1 MTNKIVVGSRKEQ
14 GLENLKAMTVDMFL
28 QLEKMIDL
36 SKILLETNDRE
47 IALQIIEEDQ
57 YMDDF
62 LSDITIEVSN
72 YIIKEQPIA
81 ADLRICL
88 GTLKLIL
95 DLERIGDYFK
105 NFAKFTLKEDLES
118 KSQQNLVSD
127 LLNLIHLRAIEVKAA
142 YVNLDH
148 SAAKQIAKRDKE
160 IDDLAGKLLENVNKK
175 LVKANS
181 ESDVKLLSRVIKLAR
196 MFERSG
202 DHLVNVCEQI
212 SYINRGQIY
221 HYS

>member
-1 MTNKIVVGSRKEQ
+1 MAKELVVGSRKEQ
-14 GLENLKAMTVDMFL
+14 GLENLKTMTLDMFL

-36 SKILLETNDRE
+36 AKILLDTNDRE
-47 IALQIIEEDQ
+47 IALQIIEEDV

-62 LSDITIEVSN
+62 LSDITIEISN

-81 ADLRICL
+81 VDLRVCL

-95 DLERIGDYFK
+95 DLERMGDYCK
-105 NFAKFTLKEDLES
+105 QYAKFNLKDEMNS
-118 KSQQNLVSD
+118 KTQLNLVSD
-127 LLNLIHLRAIEVKAA
+127 ILNQILLRTVEVKNA
-142 YVNLDH
+142 YATLDH
-148 SAAKQIAKRDKE
+148 KAAKQIAKRDQE
-160 IDDLAGKLLENVNKK
+160 IDDLTKKLIENVNKK
-175 LVKANS
+175 LVKANDDT
-181 ESDVKLLSRVIKLAR
+181 EVKSLTRVVKLAR
-196 MFERSG
+196 IFERSG

>member
-1 MTNKIVVGSRKEQ
+1 MAEKIVVGSRKEQ

-47 IALQIIEEDQ
+47 IALQIIEEDI

-62 LSDITIEVSN
+62 LSDITIEISN

-81 ADLRICL
+81 VDLRICL

-95 DLERIGDYFK
+95 DLERVGDYFK

-118 KSQQNLVSD
+118 KTQQNLVSE
-127 LLNLIHLRAIEVKAA
+127 LLIQIQLRTVEVKSA
-142 YVNLDH
+142 YINLDH
-148 SAAKQIAKRDKE
+148 KAAKQIAKRDRE
-160 IDDLAGKLLENVNKK
+160 IDEITGKLLDSVNKK
-175 LVKANS
+175 LIKANNDT
-181 ESDVKLLSRVIKLAR
+181 DVKSLSRVIKLAR

-202 DHLVNVCEQI
+202 DHLVNICEQI

>member
-1 MTNKIVVGSRKEQ
+1 MAEKIIVGSRKEQ
-14 GLENLKAMTVDMFL
+14 GLENLKAMTNDMFL

-47 IALQIIEEDQ
+47 IALQIIEEDD

-62 LSDITIEVSN
+62 LSDITIEISN

-81 ADLRICL
+81 IDLRICL
-88 GTLKLIL
+88 GSLKLIM

-105 NFAKFTLKEDLES
+105 TFAKFSLKEDFDS
-118 KSQQNLVSD
+118 KTQANLVSD
-127 LLNLIHLRAIEVKAA
+127 LLTQIQLRTVEVKNA

-148 SAAKQIAKRDKE
+148 KAAKQIAKRDRE
-160 IDDLAGKLLENVNKK
+160 IDDLTGKLLDSVNQK
-175 LVKANS
+175 LVKAATDQ
-181 ESDVKLLSRVIKLAR
+181 DVKSLSRIIKLAR
-196 MFERSG
+196 TFERSG
-202 DHLVNVCEQI
+202 DHLVNICEQI

>member
-1 MTNKIVVGSRKEQ
+1 MTKKIVVGSRKEQ
-14 GLENLKAMTVDMFL
+14 GLENLKSMTVDMFL

-36 SKILLETNDRE
+36 SKILLEANDRE
-47 IALQIIEEDQ
+47 IALQIIEEDL

-62 LSDITIEVSN
+62 LSDITIEISN

-81 ADLRICL
+81 IDLRICL

-118 KSQQNLVSD
+118 KSQQNLVSE
-127 LLNLIHLRAIEVKAA
+127 LLNQIQLRTVEVKSA
-142 YVNLDH
+142 YINLDH
-148 SAAKQIAKRDKE
+148 KAAKQIAQRDRE
-160 IDDLAGKLLENVNKK
+160 IDDLSAKLLANVNQK
-175 LVKANS
+175 LIKANN
-181 ESDVKLLSRVIKLAR
+181 EVDVKSLSRITKLAIT
-196 MFERSG
+196 FERSG
-202 DHLVNVCEQI
+202 DHLVNICEQI

>member
-1 MTNKIVVGSRKEQ
+1 MTEKIIVGSRKEQ

-36 SKILLETNDRE
+36 SKILLDTNDRE
-47 IALQIIEEDQ
+47 IALQIIEEDD

-62 LSDITIEVSN
+62 LSDITIEISN

-81 ADLRICL
+81 IDLRICL
-88 GTLKLIL
+88 GTLKLVL

-105 NFAKFTLKEDLES
+105 NFAKFTLKEDLDS
-118 KSQQNLVSD
+118 KTQQNLVSD
-127 LLNLIHLRAIEVKAA
+127 LLSQIQLRTVEVKAA
-142 YVNLDH
+142 YMNLDH
-148 SAAKQIAKRDKE
+148 KAAKQIAKRDRE
-160 IDDLAGKLLENVNKK
+160 IDELTGKLLDNVNKK
-175 LVKANS
+175 LIKANNDN
-181 ESDVKLLSRVIKLAR
+181 DVKSLARIIKLAR
-196 MFERSG
+196 TFERSG
-202 DHLVNVCEQI
+202 DHLVNICEQI

>member
-1 MTNKIVVGSRKEQ
+1 MAQQIVVGSRKEQ

-36 SKILLETNDRE
+36 SKILLDTNDRE
-47 IALQIIEEDQ
+47 IALQIIEEDT

-62 LSDITIEVSN
+62 LSDITIEISN

-81 ADLRICL
+81 VDLRVCL

-95 DLERIGDYFK
+95 DLERLGDYFK
-105 NFAKFTLKEDLES
+105 NYAKFTLKEDIES
-118 KSQQNLVSD
+118 KTQQDLVSE
-127 LLNLIHLRAIEVKAA
+127 LLVQIQLRTVEVKSA

-148 SAAKQIAKRDKE
+148 KAAKQIAKRDRE
-160 IDDLAGKLLENVNKK
+160 IDELTGKLLDNVNKK
-175 LVKANS
+175 LTKATK
-181 ESDVKLLSRVIKLAR
+181 EDDVKSLTRVIKLSR

-202 DHLVNVCEQI
+202 DHLVNICEQI

>member
-1 MTNKIVVGSRKEQ
+1 MTENIVVGSRKEQ
-14 GLENLKAMTVDMFL
+14 GLENLKSMTVDMFL

-36 SKILLETNDRE
+36 SKILLDTNDRE
-47 IALQIIEEDQ
+47 IALQIIEEDL

-62 LSDITIEVSN
+62 LSDITIEISN

-81 ADLRICL
+81 IDLRICL

-95 DLERIGDYFK
+95 DLERVGDYFK

-118 KSQQNLVSD
+118 KTQQNLVSD
-127 LLNLIHLRAIEVKAA
+127 LLNQIQLRTIEVKAA

-148 SAAKQIAKRDKE
+148 KAAKQIAKRDRE
-160 IDDLAGKLLENVNKK
+160 IDELASKLLANVNKK
-175 LVKANS
+175 LVKANTDT
-181 ESDVKLLSRVIKLAR
+181 DVKSLSRVIKLAR

-202 DHLVNVCEQI
+202 DHLVNICEQI

>member
-1 MTNKIVVGSRKEQ
+1 MTKRIVVGSRKEQ
-14 GLENLKAMTVDMFL
+14 GLENLKSMTVDMFL

-36 SKILLETNDRE
+36 SKILLDTNDRE

-62 LSDITIEVSN
+62 LSDITIEISN

-81 ADLRICL
+81 IDLRICL

-127 LLNLIHLRAIEVKAA
+127 LLNQIQLRTVEVKSA
-142 YVNLDH
+142 YINLDH
-148 SAAKQIAKRDKE
+148 SMAKQIAKRDRE
-160 IDDLAGKLLENVNKK
+160 IDDLSAKLLANVNKK
-175 LVKANS
+175 LIKANT
-181 ESDVKLLSRVIKLAR
+181 EVDVKSLSRVTKLAIT
-196 MFERSG
+196 FERSG
-202 DHLVNVCEQI
+202 DHLVNICEQI

>member
-1 MTNKIVVGSRKEQ
+1 MSEKIVVGSRKEQ
-14 GLENLKAMTVDMFL
+14 GLENLKSMTVDMFL

-36 SKILLETNDRE
+36 SKILLDTNDRE
-47 IALQIIEEDQ
+47 IALQIIEEDD

-62 LSDITIEVSN
+62 LSDITIEISN

-81 ADLRICL
+81 VDLRICL

-105 NFAKFTLKEDLES
+105 NFAKFTLKEDIES
-118 KSQQNLVSD
+118 KTQQNLVSD
-127 LLNLIHLRAIEVKAA
+127 LLNQIQLRTVEVKSA
-142 YVNLDH
+142 YINLDH
-148 SAAKQIAKRDKE
+148 KTAKQIAKRDRE
-160 IDDLAGKLLENVNKK
+160 IDDLSNRLLENVNKK
-175 LVKANS
+175 LVKATTD
-181 ESDVKLLSRVIKLAR
+181 SDVKSLSRVIKLAR
-196 MFERSG
+196 TFERSG
-202 DHLVNVCEQI
+202 DHLVNICEQI

>member
-1 MTNKIVVGSRKEQ
+1 MSEKIVVGSRKEQ

-47 IALQIIEEDQ
+47 IALQIVEEDD

-62 LSDITIEVSN
+62 LSDISIEISN

-81 ADLRICL
+81 VDLRVCL

-105 NFAKFTLKEDLES
+105 NFAKFTLKEDFDS
-118 KSQQNLVSD
+118 KTQQNLVSE
-127 LLNLIHLRAIEVKAA
+127 LLTQIQLRTVEVKAA

-148 SAAKQIAKRDKE
+148 KAAKQIAKRDRE
-160 IDDLAGKLLENVNKK
+160 IDELTRRLLDNVNKK
-175 LVKANS
+175 LVKANNES
-181 ESDVKLLSRVIKLAR
+181 EVKSLSRIIKLAR
-196 MFERSG
+196 TFERSG
-202 DHLVNVCEQI
+202 DHLVNICEQI

>member
-1 MTNKIVVGSRKEQ
+1 MAQNIVVGSRKEQ
-14 GLENLKAMTVDMFL
+14 GLENLKTMTVDMFL

-47 IALQIIEEDQ
+47 IALQIIEEDV

-62 LSDITIEVSN
+62 LSDITIEISN

-81 ADLRICL
+81 VDLRVCL

-95 DLERIGDYFK
+95 DLERMGDYCK
-105 NFAKFTLKEDLES
+105 KYAKYNLKEEMES
-118 KSQQNLVSD
+118 KTQQSLVSE
-127 LLNLIHLRAIEVKAA
+127 LLNQIMLRTVEVKNA
-142 YVNLDH
+142 YTSNDH
-148 SAAKQIAKRDKE
+148 KAAKQIAKRDQE
-160 IDDLAGKLLENVNKK
+160 IDELTRKLVENVNKK
-175 LVKANS
+175 LVKATEFN
-181 ESDVKLLSRVIKLAR
+181 DVKSLTRIIGLAR
-196 MFERSG
+196 IFERSG

>member
-1 MTNKIVVGSRKEQ
+1 MTEKIIVGSRKEQ

-36 SKILLETNDRE
+36 SKILLDTNDRE
-47 IALQIIEEDQ
+47 IALQIIEEDD

-62 LSDITIEVSN
+62 LSDITIEISN

-81 ADLRICL
+81 IDLRICL
-88 GTLKLIL
+88 GTLKLVL

-105 NFAKFTLKEDLES
+105 NFAKFTLKEDLDS
-118 KSQQNLVSD
+118 KTQQNLVSD
-127 LLNLIHLRAIEVKAA
+127 LLSQIQLRTVEVKAA
-142 YVNLDH
+142 YMNLDH
-148 SAAKQIAKRDKE
+148 KAAKQIAKRDRE
-160 IDDLAGKLLENVNKK
+160 IDELTGKLLDNVNKK
-175 LVKANS
+175 LIKANNDV
-181 ESDVKLLSRVIKLAR
+181 DVKSLARIIKLAR
-196 MFERSG
+196 TFERSG
-202 DHLVNVCEQI
+202 DHLVNICEQI

>member
-1 MTNKIVVGSRKEQ
+1 MAQQIVVGSRKEQ

-36 SKILLETNDRE
+36 SKILLDTNDRE
-47 IALQIIEEDQ
+47 IALQIIEEDT

-62 LSDITIEVSN
+62 LSDITIEISN

-81 ADLRICL
+81 VDLRVCL

-95 DLERIGDYFK
+95 DLERLGDYFK
-105 NFAKFTLKEDLES
+105 NYAKFTLKEDIES
-118 KSQQNLVSD
+118 KTQQDLVSE
-127 LLNLIHLRAIEVKAA
+127 LLVQIQLRTVEVKSA

-148 SAAKQIAKRDKE
+148 KAAKQIAKRDRE
-160 IDDLAGKLLENVNKK
+160 IDELTGKLLDNVNKK
-175 LVKANS
+175 LTKATK
-181 ESDVKLLSRVIKLAR
+181 EEDVKSLTRVIKLSR

-202 DHLVNVCEQI
+202 DHLVNICEQI

>member
-1 MTNKIVVGSRKEQ
+1 MAEQIVVGSRKEQ

-36 SKILLETNDRE
+36 SKILLDTNDRE
-47 IALQIIEEDQ
+47 IALQIIEEDL

-62 LSDITIEVSN
+62 LSDITIEISN

-81 ADLRICL
+81 IDLRICL

-105 NFAKFTLKEDLES
+105 NYAKFTLKEDLES
-118 KSQQNLVSD
+118 KTQQDLVSE
-127 LLNLIHLRAIEVKAA
+127 LLTQIQIRTVEVKAA
-142 YVNLDH
+142 YINLDH
-148 SAAKQIAKRDKE
+148 KAAKQIAKRDRE
-160 IDDLAGKLLENVNKK
+160 IDELASKLLTNVNKK
-175 LVKANS
+175 LVKADNDV
-181 ESDVKLLSRVIKLAR
+181 DVKSLTRVTQLAR
-196 MFERSG
+196 TFERSG
-202 DHLVNVCEQI
+202 DHLVNICEQI
-212 SYINRGQIY
+212 SYINKGQIY

>member
-1 MTNKIVVGSRKEQ
+1 MTKKIIVGSRKEQ

-36 SKILLETNDRE
+36 SKILLDTNDRE
-47 IALQIIEEDQ
+47 IALQIIEEDD

-62 LSDITIEVSN
+62 LSDITIEISN

-81 ADLRICL
+81 IDLRICL
-88 GTLKLIL
+88 GTLKLVL

-105 NFAKFTLKEDLES
+105 NFAKFTLKEDLDS
-118 KSQQNLVSD
+118 KTQQNLVSD
-127 LLNLIHLRAIEVKAA
+127 LLSQIQLRTVEVKAA

-148 SAAKQIAKRDKE
+148 KAAKQIAKRDRE
-160 IDDLAGKLLENVNKK
+160 IDELTGKLLDNVNQK
-175 LVKANS
+175 LIKANNDI
-181 ESDVKLLSRVIKLAR
+181 EVKSLARIIKLAR
-196 MFERSG
+196 TFERSG
-202 DHLVNVCEQI
+202 DHLVNICEQI

>member
-1 MTNKIVVGSRKEQ
+1 MVEKIVVGSRKEQ

-47 IALQIIEEDQ
+47 IALQIIEEDD

-62 LSDITIEVSN
+62 LSDITIEISN

-81 ADLRICL
+81 VDLRVCL

-95 DLERIGDYFK
+95 DLERVGDYFK
-105 NFAKFTLKEDLES
+105 NFAKFTLKEDFES
-118 KSQQNLVSD
+118 KTQQNLVSD
-127 LLNLIHLRAIEVKAA
+127 LLNQIQLRTVEVKSA
-142 YVNLDH
+142 YINLDH
-148 SAAKQIAKRDKE
+148 KMAKKIAKSDRE
-160 IDDLAGKLLENVNKK
+160 IDDLATKLLENVNKK
-175 LVKANS
+175 LVKANNDA
-181 ESDVKLLSRVIKLAR
+181 DVKSLARVIKLAR
-196 MFERSG
+196 TFERSG
-202 DHLVNVCEQI
+202 DHLVNICEQI